1 MSSSPSKKKK
11 LSKKAPPPPNP
22 PLSSASS
29 SNQLIKSLESHYVMV
44 QEAEL
49 KRLDALNDLQAEM
62 KLTCSS
68 KHVLDYDGLFK
79 LLNGDDA
86 AVEGAAVVDDD
97 DVAVEKTGG
106 AAEVPVKKRKRGLNA
121 YNYYIKSN
129 YSKMSEGVQGDKK
142 ELSKKVM
149 SALSK
154 QWKDS
159 VSNEDKKEWAIK
171 AAEHN
176 KLHADDIEEEIKT
189 VKPKKKKKK
198 SGYNLF
204 LSENYEA
211 VKKQT
216 QQEKGE
222 SFTQY
227 LGEVSRRWKQLDPE
241 EIKIYNDRAAE
252 MDSEEA
258 EDKKECAI
266 KTSEQNE
273 DHTKERKVE
282 NKHVQQKKKGIKKD
296 SNDKKKMEKM
306 EANPDVKVKT
316 STTRTPSSPEEVQD
330 HNSST
335 AASANASSTASKKV
349 KKNEKKSAKK
359 SHKKPKS
366 ERKKRK
372 KKGS

>member
-1 MSSSPSKKKK
+1 MSSTPSKKKK
-11 LSKKAPPPPNP
+11 LSKKAPPPPQPTP
-22 PLSSASS
+22 PSASS
-29 SNQLIKSLESHYVMV
+29 LDQLITSLESHYVMV

-49 KRLDALNDLQAEM
+49 KRLDALNGLQVEM
-62 KLTCSS
+62 KQTCSS
-68 KHVLDYDGLFK
+68 KNALDYDGLFK

-86 AVEGAAVVDDD
+86 AVEGEAVVDDGP
-97 DVAVEKTGG
+97 AVEEIGG

-129 YSKMSEGVQGDKK
+129 YSKMSEGVQGEKK
-142 ELSKKVM
+142 ELAKKVM

-154 QWKDS
+154 QWKES
-159 VSNEDKKEWAIK
+159 ISNEDKKEWAIK

-176 KLHADDIEEEIKT
+176 KLHADDIEEESKT

-216 QQEKGE
+216 KQEKGE

-241 EIKIYNDRAAE
+241 EIKIYNDRAAK
-252 MDSEEA
+252 MDSEQA

-266 KTSEQNE
+266 KTTEQNE
-273 DHTKERKVE
+273 DHAKESKVE
-282 NKHVQQKKKGIKKD
+282 NKKVQPKKKGIKKD
-296 SNDKKKMEKM
+296 SNDKKKMDKM
-306 EANPDVKVKT
+306 GAKPDTKVKT
-316 STTRTPSSPEEVQD
+316 SATRKPSSPEEVQD
-330 HNSST
+330 HSSS
-335 AASANASSTASKKV
+335 AASANASYTASKKV
-349 KKNEKKSAKK
+349 KKSEKKSAKK

-372 KKGS
+372 KKEA

>member
-22 PLSSASS
+22 PPSSS

-44 QEAEL
+44 QEAEF

-68 KHVLDYDGLFK
+68 KHALDYDGLFK

-86 AVEGAAVVDDD
+86 AAEDAAVVDDA
-97 DVAVEKTGG
+97 VAVEETGG

-176 KLHADDIEEEIKT
+176 KLHADDIEEESKT
-189 VKPKKKKKK
+189 AKPKKKKKK

-211 VKKQT
+211 VKKQM

-241 EIKIYNDRAAE
+241 EIKV
-252 MDSEEA
+252 
-258 EDKKECAI
+258 C
-266 KTSEQNE
+266 
-273 DHTKERKVE
+273 
-282 NKHVQQKKKGIKKD
+282 
-296 SNDKKKMEKM
+296 
-306 EANPDVKVKT
+306 
-316 STTRTPSSPEEVQD
+316 
-330 HNSST
+330 
-335 AASANASSTASKKV
+335 
-349 KKNEKKSAKK
+349 
-359 SHKKPKS
+359 
-366 ERKKRK
+366 
-372 KKGS
+372 